1 MPVVYIEPVD
11 EEARQLWDAAIAL
24 ADELPARG
32 WALVGGLMVQLH
44 AYRHGQAGVR
54 ATVDIDILADSRQ
67 QPRSLT
73 EVVAQRLLELKFEV
87 AQHTGLVGPPTVHR
101 FERGGE
107 VVDVLGPD
115 GMKGQPPRTVANNE
129 TIQVPA
135 GTQALARTER
145 VQVRVLGGRVGV
157 LRCPS
162 LTAALLLKSRAIRIV
177 HRDQDRQDLVV
188 LLSCV
193 DDPFDVKQQLTKKQ
207 LDWLQKAAVRLRIE
221 EPDLSDLF
229 AREQL
234 ARARAAYRLLTV
246 G

>member
-1 MPVVYIEPVD
+1 
-11 EEARQLWDAAIAL
+11 
-24 ADELPARG
+24 
-32 WALVGGLMVQLH
+32 
-44 AYRHGQAGVR
+44 
-54 ATVDIDILADSRQ
+54 
-67 QPRSLT
+67 
-73 EVVAQRLLELKFEV
+73 
-87 AQHTGLVGPPTVHR
+87 
-101 FERGGE
+101 
-107 VVDVLGPD
+107 
-115 GMKGQPPRTVANNE
+115 MKGQSPRTVANNE

-145 VQVRVLGGRVGV
+145 VQVRILGGRAGV

-162 LTAALLLKSRAIRIV
+162 LTAALLLKSRAIRLV

-193 DDPFDVKQQLTKKQ
+193 DDPFGVKQQLTKKQ